1 MLPGLCVLTSQSCS
15 SPVCS
20 LPEAMPSSRT
30 DPWVLKCSCQPHPG
44 CRPLGCVWPPCP
56 SPTPGF
62 IHKAEVRALGPRR
75 GWFPVRRACGKT
87 LLPERDS
94 KTEIRGLG
102 AGPTVRPGG
111 RERGSIVFCFG
122 GDFFF
127 FAEKKSE
134 LCYIKYK
141 QGCVGRVRAQNCSVY
156 NVSRAMGG
164 EQEGEVES
172 GRSGLHGEAG
182 LGEGLRE

>member
-1 MLPGLCVLTSQSCS
+1 MQIQRPFIQAIQSPSWPWTSPNGSSSQGPSLQVLPGLCVLTSQSCS
-15 SPVCS
+15 SPMCS

-56 SPTPGF
+56 SPTPGA
-62 IHKAEVRALGPRR
+62 IHKAEVGALGPHR

-87 LLPERDS
+87 LHPERDS

-111 RERGSIVFCFG
+111 TERGSIVFCFG
-122 GDFFF
+122 GDFFLQGS
-127 FAEKKSE
+127 KCSE
-134 LCYIKYK
+134 LYYIKYK
-141 QGCVGRVRAQNCSVY
+141 QGCVGRVRAQNCSV
-156 NVSRAMGG
+156 
-164 EQEGEVES
+164 
-172 GRSGLHGEAG
+172 
-182 LGEGLRE
+182 